1 MLIIL
6 FFIFFPATTL
16 VITYLKKLIIITCF
30 VQSYGV
36 VVGEQASYDAGQ

>member
-6 FFIFFPATTL
+6 FFIFSSNYTRY
-16 VITYLKKLIIITCF
+16 YLFKKLIIINCF